1 MKRTSAIGIDWG
13 PLTRMIPRA
22 PPDGVEG
29 AQIVE
34 VTRVKMKNEECRM
47 KNEKMQTLNYLQQR
61 QLYFIKDD
69 ANKIVNLIFI
79 ACVSLEGAAIGYHH
93 ADSHGAMSK

>member
-1 MKRTSAIGIDWG
+1 MKRTSAIAIDWG

-34 VTRVKMKNEECRM
+34 VTRVKMKNEEYRMKNEEYRM
-47 KNEKMQTLNYLQQR
+47 KNEKMPPLN
-61 QLYFIKDD
+61 
-69 ANKIVNLIFI
+69 N
-79 ACVSLEGAAIGYHH
+79 
-93 ADSHGAMSK
+93 

>member
-1 MKRTSAIGIDWG
+1 M
-13 PLTRMIPRA
+13 RMIPRA

-34 VTRVKMKNEECRM
+34 VTRVKMKNEEYRK
-47 KNEKMQTLNYLQQR
+47 KNEKMPPLNNLLQR

-79 ACVSLEGAAIGYHH
+79 ACVGLEGAAIGYHH
-93 ADSHGAMSK
+93 TDSHGAMSK